1 MKITYDEEAKA
12 WYVQLVKKIGVGES
26 VKTKQFEGANGKL
39 VVIDF
44 DKKRRS
50 LGNRNSVILNFNN
63 NPTIRNSFPRTAE
76 DTKIIHF

>member
-44 DKKRRS
+44 DKK
-50 LGNRNSVILNFNN
+50 
-63 NPTIRNSFPRTAE
+63 
-76 DTKIIHF
+76 